1 MEHKLKKVRIF
12 DQKII
17 EVANRII
24 CHWRVWNTVY
34 PISIWRLFEEL
45 KSNPEEH
52 EDTDDEE
59 PDSEDEKD
67 THVFTE
73 DEDVSDELSEEGDD
87 DFFEESEFNAD
98 LVDQLYPWKGSKASM
113 FEDVELLTEELK

>member
-1 MEHKLKKVRIF
+1 MVSTYWNHLKTFSK
-12 DQKII
+12 
-17 EVANRII
+17 
-24 CHWRVWNTVY
+24 
-34 PISIWRLFEEL
+34 EL
-45 KSNPEEH
+45 KSSHEEQ
-52 EDTDDEE
+52 DDLDDEE
-59 PDSEDEKD
+59 TDSEDEKD

-73 DEDVSDELSEEGDD
+73 DEDVSDGLSEEGDD

>member
-1 MEHKLKKVRIF
+1 M
-12 DQKII
+12 
-17 EVANRII
+17 
-24 CHWRVWNTVY
+24 
-34 PISIWRLFEEL
+34 

-98 LVDQLYPWKGSKASM
+98 LVDQLYPWNGSKASM

>member
-1 MEHKLKKVRIF
+1 M
-12 DQKII
+12 
-17 EVANRII
+17 
-24 CHWRVWNTVY
+24 TSVY
-34 PISIWRLFEEL
+34 QISIWRLFEEL

>member
-1 MEHKLKKVRIF
+1 MNRSLK
-12 DQKII
+12 
-17 EVANRII
+17 
-24 CHWRVWNTVY
+24 
-34 PISIWRLFEEL
+34 EL

-52 EDTDDEE
+52 EDMDDEE
-59 PDSEDEKD
+59 TDSEDEKD

>member
-1 MEHKLKKVRIF
+1 MT
-12 DQKII
+12 
-17 EVANRII
+17 N
-24 CHWRVWNTVY
+24 VY
-34 PISIWRLFEEL
+34 QISIWRLFEEL